1 MDIIEKI
8 KDIDCYLKNI
18 TASRPDVIHEDV
30 LRQFEIKR
38 DVSHEVNLPKRKSE
52 HFSVEVTD
60 SITFSPKEGPFKVE
74 IVIGAAITLSEPMTP
89 GEITKLINIQKNK
102 LSIINQC
109 LPHSSS
115 ITALITDKMGFSP
128 VIFSSRI
135 AMDTKEFTNASRV
148 PGRRKK

>member
-8 KDIDCYLKNI
+8 KDIDCYLKSI
-18 TASRPDVIHEDV
+18 TASRPDIIPEEA
-30 LRQFEIKR
+30 LRKFEINR
-38 DVSHEVNLPKRKSE
+38 DVSHEVILPKRKSE
-52 HFSVEVTD
+52 YFSIEVKD
-60 SITFSPKEGPFKVE
+60 KITFSPKEGPFKIE
-74 IVIGAAITLSEPMTP
+74 IVIGASITLSEPLTP

-135 AMDTKEFTNASRV
+135 AMDTKEFTNASRIS
-148 PGRRKK
+148 GRRKK